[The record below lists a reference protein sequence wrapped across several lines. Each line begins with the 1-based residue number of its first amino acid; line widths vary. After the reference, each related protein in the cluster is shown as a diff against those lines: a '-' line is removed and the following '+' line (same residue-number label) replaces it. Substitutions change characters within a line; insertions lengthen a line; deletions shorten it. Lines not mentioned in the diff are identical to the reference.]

1 MKTETIRPAMQSS
14 TSSVPK
20 APLWL
25 LAIVTIVGTLAMHMF
40 IPALPD
46 AARHFGASSAQMQQT
61 ITVYIVGLA
70 VGQLIY
76 GPMSD
81 ALGRRPMLLTGLC
94 LYTVAS
100 LWAAL
105 APSAPMLVGAR
116 LFQALGGCA
125 GLALGR
131 AIARDTA
138 TPETAVGSLALL
150 NLMMMIGPG
159 VAPSMG
165 AGLDAVF
172 GWRAIFAA
180 LALMGLLTALGV
192 WRLLPETGKPTGQ
205 LDWRKVRDDYRT
217 LLGSPQFLGFAIG
230 GGSATT
236 SIYAFIAAAPFIFMD
251 QLHASKSE
259 VGIYLGLLM
268 AGMAVGNALA
278 RKLIQHLPVERLMLS
293 GNLLSLVCVALLLVL
308 TLTHHLSVPILVGI
322 MMVYTLGSGVTSP
335 AALTKALSVHTDL
348 TGSAAGVYGF
358 SQMAVGGL
366 CTLGASLG
374 NNPALSAFTVLT
386 LACIVGQLG
395 FRSALRVKTV

>member
-1 MKTETIRPAMQSS
+1 MQNSLS
-14 TSSVPK
+14 NTPK
-20 APLWL
+20 APLLL
-25 LAIVTIVGTLAMHMF
+25 LAIITIVGTLAMHMF

-46 AARHFGASSAQMQQT
+46 AAKHLGASSAQMQQT

-81 ALGRRPMLLTGLC
+81 ALGRRPMLLAGLS

-100 LWAAL
+100 LCAAL

-116 LFQALGGCA
+116 LLQALGGCA

-131 AIARDTA
+131 AVARDTA

-165 AGLDAVF
+165 AGLDALF
-172 GWRAIFAA
+172 GWRAIFAT
-180 LALMGLLTALGV
+180 LAVMGLLTALGV

-205 LDWRKVRDDYRT
+205 LHWSKVRDDYRT
-217 LLGSPQFLGFAIG
+217 LLSSPQFLGFAIG

-236 SIYAFIAAAPFIFMD
+236 SIYAFIAAAPFIFID
-251 QLHASKSE
+251 QLHASKTE

-278 RKLIQHLPVERLMLS
+278 RKLIQRWPVEQLMLG
-293 GNLLSLVCVALLLVL
+293 GNLLSLLCVAILLVL
-308 TLTHHLSVPILVGI
+308 ALTNHITVINVVGL
-322 MMVYTLGSGVTSP
+322 MMIYTLGAGVTSP
-335 AALTKALSVHTDL
+335 TALTKALGVHTDL
-348 TGSAAGVYGF
+348 TGSSAGVYGF
-358 SQMAVGGL
+358 AQMAVGGI
-366 CTLGASLG
+366 CTFGASLG
-374 NNPALSAFTVLT
+374 SNPALSAFTVLT

-395 FRSALRVKTV
+395 FRSALRHPKPAQQN